1 MNRNLLSIT
10 AGILLLGFGLSGCST
25 EPRAQITPKA
35 TVTPSQTA
43 EPTETPTGS
52 FQGKCLDIGIEY
64 SFLMETLNNSAK
76 EDEWQSAAYKM
87 AKFFGSDFN
96 AVVIG
101 DDPFESELVKRARGV
116 TGGLQARLKMPY
128 SEFYEISPFLDLVS
142 ENYEDFKDICRVEI
156 GEEIWW

>member
-1 MNRNLLSIT
+1 MIV
-10 AGILLLGFGLSGCST
+10 FGLALTGCSSS
-25 EPRAQITPKA
+25 EPASQNTPEA
-35 TVTPSQTA
+35 TATPTPTA

-64 SFLMETLNNSAK
+64 SLLMETLNNSAK
-76 EDEWQSAAYKM
+76 EDEWQSATEKV

-101 DDPFESELVKRARGV
+101 DDAYESDLVKKARGA

-128 SEFYEISPFLDLVS
+128 SEFYEISPFLDLVD
-142 ENYEDFKDICRVEI
+142 ENYQEFKDICSLEI
-156 GEEIWW
+156 GDAIWL